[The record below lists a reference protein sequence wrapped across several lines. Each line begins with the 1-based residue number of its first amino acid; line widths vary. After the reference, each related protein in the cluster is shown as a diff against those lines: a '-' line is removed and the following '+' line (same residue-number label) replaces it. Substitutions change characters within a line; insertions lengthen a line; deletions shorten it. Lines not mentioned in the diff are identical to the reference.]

1 MIVTRSTIKIRW
13 IDGSADL
20 FTDPLFILM
29 ILTLDRGS
37 RTKIKYKKV
46 DLQDRPILYRRSYPT
61 LAQDRGIER

>member
-29 ILTLDRGS
+29 RTGSDGKIRSISERPLRGDSPTDKTVAYVYIHILS
-37 RTKIKYKKV
+37 V
-46 DLQDRPILYRRSYPT
+46 SVC
-61 LAQDRGIER
+61 A